1 MRRHGANNADYRGGV
16 TCLYDTQ
23 LPGARLY
30 AFECGGRFCTQAA
43 RSMPDVP
50 IALSSHRVP
59 GRVRGC
65 RLGQPGVY
73 EQGGMGAFAARFG
86 SITPVLG
93 VGTSQ
98 YRGY

>member
-59 GRVRGC
+59 GRVRGG
-65 RLGQPGVY
+65 RLGQPDSPASTNRGVW
-73 EQGGMGAFAARFG
+73 GRLLR
-86 SITPVLG
+86 VLG
-93 VGTSQ
+93 Q
-98 YRGY
+98 